1 MEKGKITM
9 TKGKF
14 LWLLGGVVL
23 VSLALGGTIGL
34 HAQGYRM
41 DDLYSSI
48 QLFNRAFHE
57 VMSRYV
63 VLPEPKKLIHG
74 AIRGMMGTLDP
85 HSVFLDASGMRD
97 IRVSTEG
104 SFGGIGIQID
114 IRDGWLTVISPM
126 AGTPASRLGILAG
139 DRIIKIDGATT
150 RGITTEGAVSKL
162 RGEPGTKVDITIARE
177 GVAEP
182 FDFTV
187 TRARIE
193 LESIPYA
200 GLIRNKIGYINL
212 ANFSSKSGPDLRAAI
227 RELEDQGMKQLV
239 LDLRNNPGGLLTE
252 AVEVSGNFLK
262 KGSMVVFTKGRLPD
276 ANREYRVTTDP
287 LYDAKRGPMVVLV
300 NQGSASASEIVA
312 GALQDWDRALIVG
325 HTSFGKGSV
334 QTVIPIADSA
344 GIKLTTAKYYTPSG
358 RCIHRDNSAWQ
369 SGEADSL
376 EADTTSAAREVFATL
391 GGLKRKVYG
400 GGGIAPD
407 VSVEMPRLSRLET
420 DLERKGLFFK
430 FSVRYATAHA
440 ELARSFAVD
449 RPMLDEFRKLLAE
462 DKVEFTAAEWD
473 SSAGYIRRG
482 IKREI
487 VSKLFG
493 EKARIAY
500 WLEDDPQV
508 QTAVSLLEKHRDLG
522 RLLEAGQK

>member
-1 MEKGKITM
+1 MEKGTVNM
-9 TKGKF
+9 TRRKF
-14 LWLLGGVVL
+14 WALIGGVVL
-23 VSLALGGTIGL
+23 FSLLAGGAIGL
-34 HAQGYRM
+34 HAQSYRM
-41 DDLYSSI
+41 DELYATV

-63 VLPEPKKLIHG
+63 VLPEPRKLIHG

-85 HSVFLDASGMRD
+85 HSTFLDAAGVRD
-97 IRVSTEG
+97 LKVSTEG

-114 IRDGWLTVISPM
+114 VRDGWLTVIAPM
-126 AGTPASRLGILAG
+126 AGTPASRLGIMAG
-139 DRIIKIDGATT
+139 DRIVKIDGATT

-177 GVAEP
+177 GVAQP

-193 LESIPYA
+193 LESITYA
-200 GLIRNKIGYINL
+200 GLLRGKIGYIYL

-227 RELEDQGMKQLV
+227 KELEGQGMKQLI

-252 AVEVSGNFLK
+252 AVEVSSNFLK

-276 ANREYRVTTDP
+276 ANREYKVAADP
-287 LYDAKRGPMVVLV
+287 LYDARQGTMVVLV

-325 HTSFGKGSV
+325 QTSFGKGSV

-344 GIKLTTAKYYTPSG
+344 AIKLTTAKYYTPSG

-369 SGEADSL
+369 AGETDSL
-376 EADTTSAAREVFATL
+376 VEDTTKPAETFTTL
-391 GGLKRKVYG
+391 GGLKRTVRG
-400 GGGIAPD
+400 GGGINPD
-407 VSVEMPRLSRLET
+407 VKVELPRLNRLET

-430 FSVRYATAHA
+430 FAVKYTAAHPGLSR
-440 ELARSFAVD
+440 EFAVD
-449 RPMLDEFRKLLAE
+449 ATLMGEFKKLLAE
-462 DKVEFTAAEWD
+462 DKVEYTPAEWD
-473 SSAGYIRRG
+473 SSAAYVRRAL
-482 IKREI
+482 KREI
-487 VSKLFG
+487 ISKQFG
-493 EKARIAY
+493 EKARFAF
-500 WLEDDPQV
+500 WLEDDLQV
-508 QTAVSLLEKHRDLG
+508 QKAADLLERNKDLG
-522 RLLEAGQK
+522 RLLEAGQQ